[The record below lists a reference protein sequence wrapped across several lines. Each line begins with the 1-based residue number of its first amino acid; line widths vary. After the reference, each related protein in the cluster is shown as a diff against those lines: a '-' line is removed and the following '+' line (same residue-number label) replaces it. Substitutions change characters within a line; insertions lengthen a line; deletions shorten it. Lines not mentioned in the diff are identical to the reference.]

1 MSRIIHSEDDDDDDV
16 GSQSS
21 SSLSSPSK
29 SLQQDPIP
37 TKIPLSTSI
46 ILEKKSPLE
55 QHQKLSNPTEGST
68 AGGHV
73 SNNSLDNKIMIRFVP
88 IGSTPSIQPRV
99 FKISATQTV
108 STLNRFLCKK
118 LKFKGVLNLYI
129 QNSFMPLPDEQI
141 GSLYGLFKTNNELII
156 SYCNTIAFGWRDLV
170 NNQNSKRMEDDK
182 IDENSFTGLCRD
194 VSLTTIPI
202 TTLMYIIFIIEQRK
216 IKKRENFV
224 EWVSL
229 NTT

>member
-46 ILEKKSPLE
+46 ILEKITIRTTSEIIKSNRRIHCWRSCIK
-55 QHQKLSNPTEGST
+55 QF
-68 AGGHV
+68 
-73 SNNSLDNKIMIRFVP
+73 LDNKIMIRFVP

-108 STLNRFLCKK
+108 STLNRFLCK
-118 LKFKGVLNLYI
+118 N
-129 QNSFMPLPDEQI
+129 
-141 GSLYGLFKTNNELII
+141 
-156 SYCNTIAFGWRDLV
+156 
-170 NNQNSKRMEDDK
+170 
-182 IDENSFTGLCRD
+182 
-194 VSLTTIPI
+194 
-202 TTLMYIIFIIEQRK
+202 
-216 IKKRENFV
+216 
-224 EWVSL
+224 
-229 NTT
+229 

>member
-46 ILEKKSPLE
+46 ILEKITIRTTSEIIKS
-55 QHQKLSNPTEGST
+55 TEGST

-108 STLNRFLCKK
+108 STLNRFC
-118 LKFKGVLNLYI
+118 V
-129 QNSFMPLPDEQI
+129 
-141 GSLYGLFKTNNELII
+141 
-156 SYCNTIAFGWRDLV
+156 
-170 NNQNSKRMEDDK
+170 
-182 IDENSFTGLCRD
+182 
-194 VSLTTIPI
+194 
-202 TTLMYIIFIIEQRK
+202 K
-216 IKKRENFV
+216 IKVQRCIKFV
-224 EWVSL
+224 YSK
-229 NTT
+229 